1 MDRQKCFC
9 NLVEGYKKMSNKA
22 LLEKAMELNIPR
34 RKCMNTKQELEKAIK
49 NSITKYNKIIFG
61 VDSTICMKC

>member
-1 MDRQKCFC
+1 MDRKKCFC
-9 NLVEGYKKMSNKA
+9 NLVEGYKKMSSKA

-49 NSITKYNKIIFG
+49 NSIIKYNKIIFG
-61 VDSTICMKC
+61 VDSTICMKY

>member
-1 MDRQKCFC
+1 MDRKKCFC
-9 NLVEGYKKMSNKA
+9 NLVEGYKKMSSKA

-49 NSITKYNKIIFG
+49 NSIIKYNKIIFG